1 MLDSFSL
8 SFNLSIMSDISYQK
22 HALSLVSE
30 FFELIFI
37 LNFVDASQ
45 LVFDVVVYTKT
56 IIIQDVRKKY
66 PLWEISS
73 FVVKRAF
80 LFIPLRIEWHINDR
94 QKYL

>member
-66 PLWEISS
+66 PL
-73 FVVKRAF
+73 
-80 LFIPLRIEWHINDR
+80 
-94 QKYL
+94 